1 MADEVDGGRRRPEQL
16 GDGRIAGRAADGGQ
30 RVHLVTPRK
39 TPHDQS
45 LPWEIMLCRLH
56 ESRLDIFRVI
66 QTTGLQGCSVKGQQL
81 HAVVV
86 IHDTHIA
93 N

>member
-45 LPWEIMLCRLH
+45 LPWEIYAL
-56 ESRLDIFRVI
+56 
-66 QTTGLQGCSVKGQQL
+66 
-81 HAVVV
+81 
-86 IHDTHIA
+86 
-93 N
+93 